1 MADTNTTN
9 YAFVKPEVGASAD
22 SWGQKLNDNWDSA
35 DSVLALKADI
45 TYVQSEAIDPLALK
59 ADITYVQS
67 ELSDIPV
74 VTIDTNWS
82 LAKSDT
88 DLLFRYDG
96 VAVAKLS
103 SAGDLTVIGNVT
115 AFGTI

>member
-45 TYVQSEAIDPLALK
+45 TYVQC
-59 ADITYVQS
+59 